1 MLPGNVMTGAH
12 AITLLW
18 HTRLQGGP
26 FAAGAFQPYGSPGGG
41 LSPQETPVKKSSRQ
55 GAYAYYCLP

>member
-1 MLPGNVMTGAH
+1 MLLGNVMIGAH

-26 FAAGAFQPYGSPGGG
+26 FAAGAFQPYMALLG
-41 LSPQETPVKKSSRQ
+41 V
-55 GAYAYYCLP
+55 A